1 MNTIDSLFLLK
12 EQLSEET
19 FTSIEE
25 ALLLELFDRPDLIN
39 DISKALTGKTT
50 GQHLQKGISKAVNFV
65 GNKVKDKVLKSNIVK
80 NTVGKKE
87 YNSAYDNLSKAQAKY
102 DQAKQNHKNCTDDA
116 QKRVHKEEMKY
127 YNKEANKRAKKVN
140 DIKQK
145 YGID

>member
-19 FTSIEE
+19 FTNIEE
-25 ALLLELFDRPDLIN
+25 ALIQELFDRPDLID
-39 DISKALTGKTT
+39 DILKATTGKTA
-50 GQHLQKGISKAVNFV
+50 GQHLKSGISKLAKYA
-65 GNKVKDKVLKSNIVK
+65 GNKLREKALKSNFVK
-80 NTVGKKE
+80 NTIGKKE
-87 YNSAYDNLSKAQAKY
+87 YNSAYDNLSKTQAKY

-116 QKRVHKEEMKY
+116 QKRVHKEEMKF

-145 YGID
+145 YGL

>member
-1 MNTIDSLFLLK
+1 MSTLDSLVILK

-19 FTSIEE
+19 FANIEE
-25 ALLLELFDRPDLIN
+25 ALIQELFDRPDLID
-39 DISKALTGKTT
+39 DILKATTGKTA
-50 GQHLQKGISKAVNFV
+50 GQHLKNGAAKLTKYIGSKLKEKA
-65 GNKVKDKVLKSNIVK
+65 LKSNFVK
-80 NTVGKKE
+80 NTIGKKE

-145 YGID
+145 YGL